1 MMNSVLLRRAT
12 TGCAFALAIVC
23 AVVPQAIAQTL
34 PDWYNT
40 TDERGFPRHVSD
52 FYQHQRLAA
61 NHPSNPPQPPPNQ
74 SDANWENDGGWCYI
88 ATYVNACYKLY
99 REGSCTMFGA
109 TDPNLANANW
119 LDLVNAYMEN
129 MEANLTGGP
138 NGVQKWL
145 DDHDDAA
152 ATPTCKRPLKYDLFV
167 YFPDAIRPV
176 GTIANPGAEGFYF
189 LTATDWKKLKAG
201 TTPYDKIEQA
211 LLENATVTIRIRTL
225 PWGPLEV
232 QSGKWVDPKFNSAL
246 WWAGNGGNANVIA
259 MQTGYANK
267 TFAPSPGAYH
277 SIIVAGLD
285 GLNRQIFISD
295 PDTNKGNLIAHAG
308 FRASTAIIDAV
319 QNRKYHPWVA
329 ALGGGDAIP
338 VPPRGPTADADP
350 IFFTAYY
357 MGLTLMADGRTFDPG
372 VASNERYRNVVIN
385 WVETIAPPDVRKKFT
400 PAPLTPSLEHRYD
413 VLTGAHTATDEIW
426 FLPSED
432 FAILPGTVV
441 LTGAIAGW
449 DAEFIGPPGS
459 PVLDPYDNPVLQ
471 RGLRLSRG
479 GGPPLFPGQ
488 LGELRFESQFAH
500 EGDKYIV
507 YSRNANNPTEYR
519 VQAYGVLEPEQDLQI
534 ETDISAVACSND
546 RDGNGQVDKR
556 DLILVMDNL
565 GVTTTFDDLVETIH
579 AIGPCR

>member
-1 MMNSVLLRRAT
+1 
-12 TGCAFALAIVC
+12 
-23 AVVPQAIAQTL
+23 
-34 PDWYNT
+34 
-40 TDERGFPRHVSD
+40 
-52 FYQHQRLAA
+52 
-61 NHPSNPPQPPPNQ
+61 
-74 SDANWENDGGWCYI
+74 
-88 ATYVNACYKLY
+88 
-99 REGSCTMFGA
+99 
-109 TDPNLANANW
+109 
-119 LDLVNAYMEN
+119 
-129 MEANLTGGP
+129 
-138 NGVQKWL
+138 
-145 DDHDDAA
+145 
-152 ATPTCKRPLKYDLFV
+152 
-167 YFPDAIRPV
+167 
-176 GTIANPGAEGFYF
+176 
-189 LTATDWKKLKAG
+189 
-201 TTPYDKIEQA
+201 
-211 LLENATVTIRIRTL
+211 
-225 PWGPLEV
+225 
-232 QSGKWVDPKFNSAL
+232 
-246 WWAGNGGNANVIA
+246 
-259 MQTGYANK
+259 
-267 TFAPSPGAYH
+267 
-277 SIIVAGLD
+277 
-285 GLNRQIFISD
+285 
-295 PDTNKGNLIAHAG
+295 
-308 FRASTAIIDAV
+308 
-319 QNRKYHPWVA
+319 
-329 ALGGGDAIP
+329 
-338 VPPRGPTADADP
+338 
-350 IFFTAYY
+350 
-357 MGLTLMADGRTFDPG
+357 MADGRTFDPG